1 MFFIFHT
8 MRIYILSAFFIITFS
23 VKSQVDYNRTDSLSV
38 FTSKAAFF
46 IKKDNKDSALY
57 YYDKAIA
64 LAEQKTD
71 SIYLVE
77 LYIKKATLFELSGK
91 YLQSLTFFYK
101 ALSLQKD
108 GLENQEIGLCY
119 LGLSNINFR
128 IANNSTAMEQG
139 IKAANIF
146 EHIKDTT
153 NLIASSM
160 LIGQVYIG
168 LEKYDEA
175 FEIYKNALKLCKKLK
190 YNKSQIADIINH
202 LGAIYT
208 FQHQYKLALEQ
219 YFIALKINKEINNN
233 INLSIDHANI
243 GEAYMYLG
251 DYTKALF
258 HLNQGMEIG
267 KNENFTSL
275 LIFINYVMGQTFTKM
290 NEYEKAFSYYS
301 NSLDLIAE
309 TGELREKP
317 TLYKLISEHYALKK
331 DFNQALTYYKKYSS
345 LTDSL
350 KYQTSL
356 QKVDELKIRYE
367 VDKKEQEYKA
377 FLLDKEL
384 HKNALQS
391 KSNSIK
397 MQRIILIVVV
407 FSLMGSII
415 STLYIYRNRKKLKK
429 LIETKRVIFSIIGH
443 DLRGPVANVKQL
455 VAMLQEADSNE
466 AKEEFIK
473 ALTSPIESAHD
484 LLEELLAWS
493 KSVDNT
499 TSYNPEPIA
508 LKGMVDDIIILLH
521 SAIEKKKIALA
532 SSITD
537 DISAYAD
544 KYHVSAILRNLIS
557 NAIKFTPENGSIR
570 VSHQVE
576 KGLLKVKIKDTG
588 VGISPQN
595 ISKILNPNLFFTSYG
610 TQNEKGTGLGL
621 VITQNFIN
629 INKGDFW
636 IDSEIGKGSSFYFT
650 LPIDK

>member
-1 MFFIFHT
+1 MLLFYA
-8 MRIYILSAFFIITFS
+8 MRIYFLVAFFIITFS
-23 VKSQVDYNRTDSLSV
+23 AKSQVDNNQTEQFTV
-38 FTSKAAFF
+38 FTSKAAYF

-71 SIYLVE
+71 SIYLAK
-77 LYIKKATLFELSGK
+77 LYIKKANLFELSGN
-91 YLQSLTFFYK
+91 YVQSLTFYYK

-190 YNKSQIADIINH
+190 DNKSQIADIINH

-208 FQHQYKLALEQ
+208 FKHQYKLALEQ

-251 DYTKALF
+251 DYTKALI
-258 HLNQGMEIG
+258 HLNQGMKIG
-267 KNENFTSL
+267 QNENFTSL

-290 NEYEKAFSYYS
+290 NEFEKAFAYYS
-301 NSLDLIAE
+301 NSLDLIAK

-317 TLYKLISEHYALKK
+317 TLYKLISEHYERKK
-331 DFNQALTYYKKYSS
+331 DFNQALAYYKKYSS

-356 QKVDELKIRYE
+356 QKVDELKIRYDI
-367 VDKKEQEYKA
+367 DKKEQEYKA
-377 FLLDKEL
+377 FLLDKEV

-391 KSNSIK
+391 KNNSIK
-397 MQRIILIVVV
+397 MQRIILFIVV
-407 FSLMGSII
+407 FSLIGSII

-455 VAMLQEADSNE
+455 VAMLQEADTNE
-466 AKEEFIK
+466 EKEEFIK
-473 ALTSPIESAHD
+473 ALTSPVESAYD

-493 KSVDNT
+493 RSADNT
-499 TSYNPEPIA
+499 TPYNPEPIS

-521 SAIEKKKIALA
+521 SAIEKKQITLA

-544 KYHVSAILRNLIS
+544 KYHVSTILRNLIS

-576 KGLLKVKIKDTG
+576 NGLLKVKINDTG

-621 VITQNFIN
+621 VITQNFIY